1 MIRCEDVA
9 YVIQDHRHSERHVL
23 HPLSFSAPGGATT
36 LVRGPSGAGK
46 STLLAILAGV
56 LRPSQGQV
64 YFRDEPVSRYTAAHR
79 DRFRQRVGLVTQRL
93 HLFEELTPL
102 ENVLIP
108 SAPRRP
114 SPSLVSRALA
124 LLDTLELA
132 PDQPVRT
139 LSGGEQQRVAVA
151 RALASDPDLL
161 ILDEPTAHQDPD
173 RASTLVRLI
182 QDAAA
187 RGCTVVVA
195 AHDPRLDQVLDAHVL
210 DLKDGRLVSA

>member
-9 YVIQDHRHSERHVL
+9 YVLQDHRSRERHVL
-23 HPLSFSAPGGATT
+23 HPLSFSAPSGATT

-64 YFRDEPVSRYTAAHR
+64 FFRDEPVSRYTAAHR

-93 HLFEELTPL
+93 HLFEELTPF

-108 SAPRRP
+108 SVPRRP
-114 SPSLVSRALA
+114 SRALASRALA
-124 LLDTLELA
+124 LLETLDVA

-139 LSGGEQQRVAVA
+139 LSGGERQRVAVA
-151 RALASDPDLL
+151 RALANDPDLL
-161 ILDEPTAHQDPD
+161 VLDEPTAHQDAD
-173 RASTLVRLI
+173 RAGTLVRLV
-182 QDAAA
+182 QNAAA
-187 RGCTVVVA
+187 KGCTVIVA
-195 AHDPRLDQVLDAHVL
+195 AHDPRLDRVFHEHVL
-210 DLKDGRLVSA
+210 DLEDGRLVSV